1 MTNAAA
7 ISSAPSRCKPTW
19 SGCLRLAVVT
29 AMLCCPGVD
38 ALAQAPA
45 KPAVKPPPQT
55 AAQRQAAVNRAVAQK
70 RLPPPSTA
78 AQRQA
83 LPEAD
88 EAQKAA
94 AELVYYGKYICDDKF
109 EIFVERDK
117 ISPGYV
123 DVRYLKN
130 IWTMKPVASDTG
142 AVRLEDTKKATL
154 LVQIPHK
161 SMLLNTQTG
170 QRIVDSCKSAE
181 QVQALKDDAVGAP
194 SSGSLMGDP
203 PKQ

>member
-1 MTNAAA
+1 MRISHRMSGSDTSNAFGL
-7 ISSAPSRCKPTW
+7 SKR
-19 SGCLRLAVVT
+19 LRAV
-29 AMLCCPGVD
+29 
-38 ALAQAPA
+38 ALATALCVPSVGAVAQTPA
-45 KPAVKPPPQT
+45 KPAAKPAPQT

-70 RLPPPSTA
+70 KLPAPSTA
-78 AQRQA
+78 AQRQS
-83 LPEAD
+83 LPDAD
-88 EAQKAA
+88 DAQKAA
-94 AELVYYGKYICDDKF
+94 AELVYYGKYVCDDKF

-117 ISPGYV
+117 ESPGYV

-130 IWTMKPVASDTG
+130 IWVMKPVASETG

-181 QVQALKDDAVGAP
+181 QVQAFKDDAANAAN
-194 SSGSLMGDP
+194 SGSLMGGA